1 MFRTGLISKAR
12 GVVDSLQ
19 YGEIAYLPKKFVMPA
34 RLVASKSQ
42 AWVGLEKVV
51 LDIIEFA
58 GVGRSNAVEFGVEF
72 GYSTAVFANYFGHVT
87 GVDIFTGDPHA
98 GFRGDIYEETKN
110 NLRDFD
116 NITLVKSDYK
126 DFIATNNEAY
136 DLAHVDIIHTY
147 EDTYRCGLWS
157 AEHSR
162 CTLFHDTQSFR
173 DVKAAVADI
182 ARKTNRKFYNYRACH
197 GLGILI

>member
-1 MFRTGLISKAR
+1 MFNTGILSKAR

-19 YGEIAYLPKKFVMPA
+19 FGEIQYHPRKLTTPA
-34 RLVASKSQ
+34 RLVPSKSK

-58 GVGRSNAVEFGVEF
+58 EIERNKALEFGVEF
-72 GYSTAVFANYFGHVT
+72 GYSTAAFANYFRHVT
-87 GVDIFTGDPHA
+87 GVDIFTGDAHA
-98 GFRGDIYEETKN
+98 GFRGDIYDETKN
-110 NLRDFD
+110 NLRDFG
-116 NITLVKSDYK
+116 NISLVKADYK
-126 DFIATNNEAY
+126 DFIASNNEMY
-136 DLAHVDIIHTY
+136 DLVHVDIIHTY
-147 EDTYRCGLWS
+147 EDTFRCGLWS
-157 AEHSR
+157 AEHSK

-182 ARKTNRKFYNYRACH
+182 ARKTNRKFYNYRACN